1 VFGTVRYLGPNTLRK
16 FDAEGYIRAVDE
28 LAGRE
33 REA

>member
-1 VFGTVRYLGPNTLRK
+1 VRYLGPNTLRK

-28 LAGRE
+28 VAE